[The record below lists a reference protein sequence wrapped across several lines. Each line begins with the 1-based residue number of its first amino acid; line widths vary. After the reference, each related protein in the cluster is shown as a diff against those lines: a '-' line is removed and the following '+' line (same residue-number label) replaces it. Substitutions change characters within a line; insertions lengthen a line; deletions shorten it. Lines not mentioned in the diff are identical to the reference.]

1 MKTSVQNTILLKAL
15 DLELKKIIDAD
26 LQKFRAEQ
34 QRQKNLSFI
43 KQLLAA

>member
-1 MKTSVQNTILLKAL
+1 MKTSVQTTILLKAL